1 MESRRRKVFDI
12 IQIGRGND
20 VVSRFFDIFIVVVI
34 GINLFIAFFDTFDE
48 SAPFKDVLYIVEM
61 ITVVIFT
68 VEYILRLWTAKYL
81 YPNRKEWQAVLLFV
95 FSVSGLV
102 DFFTFMPFYLPF
114 IFPNGMVAF
123 RLFRVVRIF
132 RLFRINAQYDAYNVI
147 VDVLKEK
154 KNQLFFSVCMIVI
167 MMLASSMCMYS
178 VENEAQPENFSN
190 AFSGLWWSMSTL
202 LTVGYGDIYPITFA
216 GKLLAIVIA
225 FLGVGMVAIP
235 TGIISAGFVE
245 HYSRIKSMASVEEER
260 DIHFVTSVVHASHS
274 WCGKK
279 LSEVILPPQLIVAL
293 VIRNGEEI
301 IPNGSLVI
309 KEKDQIIIGAKAF
322 NEEREVEFRELI
334 IKEANPWVGEKIKNL
349 DISRQEIIIAIKR
362 GGKTIIPSGET
373 TVKSGDSMIIY
384 SKKHD

>member
-20 VVSRFFDIFIVVVI
+20 AVSRFFDIFIVVVI

-373 TVKSGDSMIIY
+373 TVKTGDSMIIY

>member
-20 VVSRFFDIFIVVVI
+20 VISRAFDIFIVVVI

-293 VIRNGEEI
+293 IIRDGEEI
-301 IPNGSLVI
+301 IPSGSLVI
-309 KEKDQIIIGAKAF
+309 REKDEIIIGAKAF

-373 TVKSGDSMIIY
+373 TVKAGDSMIIY

>member
-20 VVSRFFDIFIVVVI
+20 AVSRFFDIFIVVVI

-81 YPNRKEWQAVLLFV
+81 YPNKKEWQAVLLFV

-293 VIRNGEEI
+293 VIRKGEEI

-334 IKEANPWVGEKIKNL
+334 IKEENSWVGEKIKNL
-349 DISRQEIIIAIKR
+349 DFSRQEIIIAIKR

-373 TVKSGDSMIIY
+373 TVKAGDSMIIY